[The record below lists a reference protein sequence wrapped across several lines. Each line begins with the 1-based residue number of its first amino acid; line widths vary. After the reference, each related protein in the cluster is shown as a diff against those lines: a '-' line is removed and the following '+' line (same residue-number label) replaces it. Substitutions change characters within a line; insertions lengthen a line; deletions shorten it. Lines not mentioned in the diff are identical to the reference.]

1 MSKVSFVSC
10 WMVNNYRA
18 WIQRLFLLI
27 CELNVDMA
35 IWHVRNN
42 ITHGEGQDHL
52 EHLFISRSCIG
63 KNCVLL
69 PIRHNDPRWQRVEK
83 TRKSADTEPVGRGF
97 GSGFVPAGAGAGT
110 NSNPTDIC

>member
-1 MSKVSFVSC
+1 
-10 WMVNNYRA
+10 MVNNYRA
-18 WIQRLFLLI
+18 RIQRLFLLI

-63 KNCVLL
+63 KNCVML
-69 PIRHNDPRWQRVEK
+69 PIWHNDSYSDTKGNPAIQDSLVVKLEVVLLGNIIAMILDM
-83 TRKSADTEPVGRGF
+83 RK
-97 GSGFVPAGAGAGT
+97 
-110 NSNPTDIC
+110 

>member
-69 PIRHNDPRWQRVEK
+69 PIRHNDSYSDTKGNPGTQDSLVVKLEVVLLDNIIAMILGM
-83 TRKSADTEPVGRGF
+83 RK
-97 GSGFVPAGAGAGT
+97 
-110 NSNPTDIC
+110 